1 MSTNL
6 RQPIAMVLAICA
18 AYFMVENTALAKT
31 VTLA

>member
-1 MSTNL
+1 M
-6 RQPIAMVLAICA
+6 ILAICA